1 MRRRRAAAAHQQV
14 LWASSARRPGIDA
27 PARGDFTHYHDAM
40 PHLTLE
46 YSGNLDGFDAR
57 ATLVALNEALAAS
70 GHFDELDIKSRASCF
85 DTFAVGTAHAPRAF
99 AHAKLAIL
107 GGRSAD
113 VKRALSEQVL
123 SVLAQ
128 CCRAPSGT
136 HLQLCAEIL
145 EIERESYAKAAVE
158 PR

>member
-1 MRRRRAAAAHQQV
+1 MRRRTAAAHPRV
-14 LWASSARRPGIDA
+14 PWACSARRPGIDA
-27 PARGDFTHYHDAM
+27 SARGDFTHHHHAM

-57 ATLVALNEALAAS
+57 ATLVALNAALAAS
-70 GHFDELDIKSRASCF
+70 GHFDELDIKSRAVCF
-85 DTFAVGTAHAPRAF
+85 DTCVVGTADAPRAF

-107 GGRSAD
+107 SGRSAD
-113 VKRALSEQVL
+113 AKRALSELVL

-136 HLQLCAEIL
+136 HLQLCAEMM
-145 EIERESYAKAAVE
+145 EIERESYAKAAIE